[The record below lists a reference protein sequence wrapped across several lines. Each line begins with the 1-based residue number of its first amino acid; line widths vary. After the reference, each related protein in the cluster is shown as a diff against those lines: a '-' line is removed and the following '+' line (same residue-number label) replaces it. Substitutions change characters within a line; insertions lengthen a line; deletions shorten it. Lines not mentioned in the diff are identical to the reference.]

1 MQVNRRMGLVAK
13 LASTLVVA
21 LAAAAAGSSWAQPT
35 QLRPPAS
42 ALGSAPK
49 PIGMG
54 TAAGNSMHNIPPAV
68 LVPQAPQEKKT
79 IPRPERARSM
89 NSMRMRTKM
98 THSIQRI
105 NQRPVLLSP
114 MNSKHDINISKRGS
128 TVMSCM

>member
-54 TAAGNSMHNIPPAV
+54 TAAGNSMHNI
-68 LVPQAPQEKKT
+68 L
-79 IPRPERARSM
+79 RP
-89 NSMRMRTKM
+89 
-98 THSIQRI
+98 
-105 NQRPVLLSP
+105 
-114 MNSKHDINISKRGS
+114 
-128 TVMSCM
+128 C